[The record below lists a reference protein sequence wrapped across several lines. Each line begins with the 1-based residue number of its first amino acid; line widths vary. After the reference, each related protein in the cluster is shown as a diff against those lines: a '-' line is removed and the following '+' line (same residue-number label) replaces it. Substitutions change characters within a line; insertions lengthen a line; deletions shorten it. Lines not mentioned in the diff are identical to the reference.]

1 MGLSVKKR
9 VRLVGAIGALVGSVI
24 FISGL
29 PSRLPTEQVAAARA
43 AHQEWAQ
50 RHNADVVRGRP
61 SSAGAPPE
69 VETHTRG
76 MPVVIT
82 LGFVIAAISAVAFIQ
97 SFV

>member
-1 MGLSVKKR
+1 MAAL
-9 VRLVGAIGALVGSVI
+9 GALIGSAI

-29 PSRLPTEQVAAARA
+29 PSRLPEEQVAVARA

-61 SSAGAPPE
+61 SSAGARPE

-76 MPVVIT
+76 LPVVIT
-82 LGFVIAAISAVAFIQ
+82 LGFLIAAISAVAFIQ